1 MARIETWLEQDL
13 NTPVKP
19 YYLKGNVFNLDNVG
33 NLIGVKVYNN
43 GSSVTLS
50 GSVTG
55 YCVLADGTT
64 VSVTGTRSGNS
75 ASITLPQSALS
86 VPGMIGIAIK
96 LIDGSTITTLAV
108 VVATVYVSRTDTVIT
123 PSQQVITDWSNS
135 INAALQ
141 NVENAL
147 SQMVK
152 YVSARGSDGNNGDT
166 AATPYATIGAA
177 IASGARTIYV
187 ATGTYEETVS
197 ENTAYRYGS
206 VKIIGNKV
214 TMTGSSTLLHFRYCN
229 VEISG
234 FNFVIA
240 DSSSDTASCLHL
252 LNCTG
257 KVTDCTAS
265 GAPYM
270 GFRLDGCLMTME
282 RCTAHDCGTDG
293 FNGHTVDTGYDCDI
307 TLIDCVAYDNA
318 DDGASV
324 HEHGKLHVFGGEYY
338 GNTSA
343 GIAPAQWCD
352 FEIHGAYVHGNGT
365 GIEAINS
372 SWTSG
377 AKASGT
383 IEGCVIDG
391 NNKTGRSQSSYIGYG
406 IIAGNYTVN
415 ILGNAITNNNSGTTK
430 ENSGGT
436 INVLVDAKLG
446 EDVTSLK
453 NAISLEIAKSDV
465 TTNARALYIPYSFI
479 NGKKY
484 VIELAKSDET
494 VSGIRVT
501 SAANLNTESI
511 VQGYAVNAT
520 TAKIKYEC
528 ASNSAA
534 YLVVYCASTVTEF
547 TCSVFMYE
555 DGIMGDIYDL
565 ENDVEELKTTKV
577 EKYITP
583 GYVDDSYVKTDGT
596 FASYNGWSRT
606 DFIDISKFT
615 NVVIDIDRTGTT
627 SYIYN
632 ALYSS
637 NSESAF
643 VEKMTLVNGSNNIKI
658 PENVKYMVLSNTTNA
673 LKTTYKI
680 SGYIDASEL
689 VKNNEIIPSYSI
701 NYLNEKAFSIMNQIM
716 NGSAN
721 SDVFAFITDT
731 HFPANSGQSGKYMA
745 YLLGKLPGKKAFFGG
760 DVCPAYSSSYPNDN
774 SEQACVQSVEDQFAA
789 INEKLASYK
798 LFQVKGNHDF
808 HVSSQTVQSDKYM
821 LNPQQAR
828 NVVMGGSEL
837 MDLVTDDS
845 NLEAAYYYIDNE
857 SQNIRY
863 IIMDACEFFGVGNEW
878 VQNYGMSN
886 TQINWIVNNA
896 IKTALGRNFIFI
908 THVGMVDMTSTD
920 NTYQTFSKI
929 ENIIKALNAH
939 TTYTAS
945 GATYDFTEATGR
957 VMAVITGHEHQD
969 LMTFVEGVPHIS
981 IACDAGY
988 NDYKKSFLYSH
999 FDAVPPTKTKGTV
1012 DEVTFDIVN
1021 VDSQAVRFNRIGGG
1035 GNRYFSTT
1043 KYTGS
1048 VGGTV
1053 TVTPTIGGTISWWC
1067 YDANGRAVDGNY
1079 VITPNTTRASVNSGG
1094 VVTCSASG
1102 EVVVVARNTDNVYEF
1117 FDLIVS

>member
-270 GFRLDGCLMTME
+270 GFRLDGCLMTVE

-383 IEGCVIDG
+383 VEGCVIDG
-391 NNKTGRSQSSYIGYG
+391 NNKTGRTQSSYIGYG

-453 NAISLEIAKSDV
+453 NAIDGITTGESLSFALNTTWSQGGVNQEGEFSSWARIRTDYIDV
-465 TTNARALYIPYSFI
+465 DGIGIITLIPSSGYAFYYTVYNSSKQVTRYGTWATDSVDVLI
-479 NGKKY
+479 NDNEQY
-484 VIELAKSDET
+484 
-494 VSGIRVT
+494 IRVMMT
-501 SAANLNTESI
+501 KNPEGNLSPSA
-511 VQGYAVNAT
+511 
-520 TAKIKYEC
+520 
-528 ASNSAA
+528 
-534 YLVVYCASTVTEF
+534 
-547 TCSVFMYE
+547 
-555 DGIMGDIYDL
+555 
-565 ENDVEELKTTKV
+565 
-577 EKYITP
+577 
-583 GYVDDSYVKTDGT
+583 
-596 FASYNGWSRT
+596 
-606 DFIDISKFT
+606 
-615 NVVIDIDRTGTT
+615 
-627 SYIYN
+627 
-632 ALYSS
+632 
-637 NSESAF
+637 
-643 VEKMTLVNGSNNIKI
+643 GSN
-658 PENVKYMVLSNTTNA
+658 LSATA
-673 LKTTYKI
+673 VYKI
-680 SGYIDASEL
+680 AQDIENA
-689 VKNNEIIPSYSI
+689 
-701 NYLNEKAFSIMNQIM
+701 
-716 NGSAN
+716 
-721 SDVFAFITDT
+721 
-731 HFPANSGQSGKYMA
+731 
-745 YLLGKLPGKKAFFGG
+745 
-760 DVCPAYSSSYPNDN
+760 
-774 SEQACVQSVEDQFAA
+774 
-789 INEKLASYK
+789 
-798 LFQVKGNHDF
+798 
-808 HVSSQTVQSDKYM
+808 
-821 LNPQQAR
+821 
-828 NVVMGGSEL
+828 
-837 MDLVTDDS
+837 
-845 NLEAAYYYIDNE
+845 
-857 SQNIRY
+857 
-863 IIMDACEFFGVGNEW
+863 
-878 VQNYGMSN
+878 
-886 TQINWIVNNA
+886 NNA
-896 IKTALGRNFIFI
+896 IKDMESFLISDLVWEKGGISAGANYNTNSKIRTGYKDVSQYAHLTAVAQTGYKYNIVFYNASKTYLFTAPSAGYTTGEKIFKI
-908 THVGMVDMTSTD
+908 DKSIAYIRVC
-920 NTYQTFSKI
+920 FSKDPD
-929 ENIIKALNAH
+929 EDVSDTSMSSNFSLSADWKLPGEVKDEFEK
-939 TTYTAS
+939 T
-945 GATYDFTEATGR
+945 
-957 VMAVITGHEHQD
+957 D
-969 LMTFVEGVPHIS
+969 LMSSMTWIR
-981 IACDAGY
+981 
-988 NDYKKSFLYSH
+988 
-999 FDAVPPTKTKGTV
+999 GTL
-1012 DEVTFDIVN
+1012 DN
-1021 VDSQAVRFNRIGGG
+1021 
-1035 GNRYFSTT
+1035 
-1043 KYTGS
+1043 
-1048 VGGTV
+1048 
-1053 TVTPTIGGTISWWC
+1053 
-1067 YDANGRAVDGNY
+1067 DGNY
-1079 VITPNTTRASVNSGG
+1079 FSSTSRVVTDSYLSVTGLKSIIVDPLNNLVQYSVKFYGDNGKIAETPVTFTDTQTITIPANVTKIKMVLINNPDAWIADGTMGKSIRVYAGSVLTNDLDGNQTIRDYFVATSVNKKEIPALESGKTIIAIGDSITAATGETGWTAHFAQMTGVTFVNKAVGGATFGESVSDSGHRISTQIANVTDAQWESADLVIVAAGTNDYQHETPLDELKEKVQADITAIKTKTNKPIVFITPIRRGLAVNNVIILKIAMISGII
-1094 VVTCSASG
+1094 AN
-1102 EVVVVARNTDNVYEF
+1102 VALANQCNVICGYDFPIPTYNINGLIDDMTQSDALHPNAYGANVYARSVINA
-1117 FDLIVS
+1117 LM